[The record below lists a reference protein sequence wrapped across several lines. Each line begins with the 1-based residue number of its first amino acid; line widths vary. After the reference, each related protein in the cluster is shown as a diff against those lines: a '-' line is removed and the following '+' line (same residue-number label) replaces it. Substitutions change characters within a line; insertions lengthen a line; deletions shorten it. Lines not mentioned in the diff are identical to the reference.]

1 MKLPLIGYSDK
12 QVVNAQW
19 NIITILTQALTEGH
33 YPPSPTQQLLRE
45 GLCSVPKMHTPG
57 EYARTVA
64 QAVVA
69 IVTKAL
75 QQRDDLAAALKKC
88 EQERHT
94 LQSRVNDFE
103 QHPPQEKLREQA
115 KQIKHWRER
124 AQNAEEDIAELKAAL
139 FREQRDNQA
148 RQNRLE
154 GEIAELHRL
163 IVKQQE
169 TINVYTH

>member
-12 QVVNAQW
+12 QVVDAQW
-19 NIITILTQALTEGH
+19 NVITILTQALTEGH

-75 QQRDDLAAALKKC
+75 QQRDNLAAALKKC
-88 EQERHT
+88 EQERYT
-94 LQSRVNDFE
+94 LQSRGNAFE

-115 KQIKHWRER
+115 RQIKHWRER

-139 FREQRDNQA
+139 FREQRANQA

-154 GEIAELHRL
+154 GEIAELNRL
-163 IVKQQE
+163 IVEQQE

>member
-1 MKLPLIGYSDK
+1 MKLPLFGYSDK

-19 NIITILTQALTEGH
+19 NIITILTEGLTEGQ
-33 YPPSPTQQLLRE
+33 PSPAQQLLLER
-45 GLCSVPKMHTPG
+45 LCSVPKMHTPG

-64 QAVVA
+64 QAMAATVA
-69 IVTKAL
+69 KVL

-94 LQSRVNDFE
+94 LQSRVNYFE
-103 QHPPQEKLREQA
+103 QHPPQEQLREQA

-139 FREQRDNQA
+139 VREQRANQA

-154 GEIAELHRL
+154 GEIAELNRL
-163 IVKQQE
+163 VVEQQE
-169 TINVYTH
+169 TINVYRK

>member
-1 MKLPLIGYSDK
+1 
-12 QVVNAQW
+12 
-19 NIITILTQALTEGH
+19 
-33 YPPSPTQQLLRE
+33 
-45 GLCSVPKMHTPG
+45 MHTPG

-64 QAVVA
+64 QALVA
-69 IVTKAL
+69 TVAKML
-75 QQRDDLAAALKKC
+75 QQRDNLAAALKKC

-94 LQSRVNDFE
+94 LQSRVNDFA

-115 KQIKHWRER
+115 KQIKHWWER

-139 FREQRDNQA
+139 VREQRANQT

-154 GEIAELHRL
+154 DEIAELHRL
-163 IVKQQE
+163 IVEQQE

>member
-1 MKLPLIGYSDK
+1 MKLPLFGYSEK
-12 QVVNAQW
+12 QVVDAQW

-33 YPPSPTQQLLRE
+33 YPLSSTQQLLRE

-64 QAVVA
+64 QAMAATVA
-69 IVTKAL
+69 KVL

-88 EQERHT
+88 EQECHT
-94 LQSRVNDFE
+94 LQLRVNCFE
-103 QHPPQEKLREQA
+103 QHPPQEQLREQA
-115 KQIKHWRER
+115 KQIKHWRDR
-124 AQNAEEDIAELKAAL
+124 AQNAEEDNAELKASL
-139 FREQRDNQA
+139 VREQRANQA

-154 GEIAELHRL
+154 GEIAELNRL

-169 TINVYTH
+169 AINVYTH

>member
-19 NIITILTQALTEGH
+19 NIITILTKGLTEGQ
-33 YPPSPTQQLLRE
+33 PSPAQQLLLER
-45 GLCSVPKMHTPG
+45 LCSVPKMHTPG

-64 QAVVA
+64 QALVA
-69 IVTKAL
+69 TVAKVL
-75 QQRDDLAAALKKC
+75 QQRDDLIAALKKC

-139 FREQRDNQA
+139 VREQRANQA

-154 GEIAELHRL
+154 DEIAELHRL
-163 IVKQQE
+163 IVEQQE